1 MNLDSIIGKTEKEVI
16 EYLQVNNVNFRIV
29 RNNLE
34 YYIITCDYVP
44 DRVNLEIDND
54 VITSYNI
61 G

>member
-1 MNLDSIIGKTEKEVI
+1 MELDSIIGKTEKEGI

-54 VITSYNI
+54 VITSYNNE
-61 G
+61 

>member
-54 VITSYNI
+54 VITSYNN

>member
-1 MNLDSIIGKTEKEVI
+1 MELDSIIGKTEKEGI

-44 DRVNLEIDND
+44 DRVNL
-54 VITSYNI
+54 
-61 G
+61 